1 VLCLFGLMA
10 GTAHAEQWFMVQSAA
25 HSAQSERRFHAIVNA
40 RGASAAAAADL
51 GSNVHDEID
60 NVLGF
65 AANAKY
71 LCPGL
76 AEGRAGAVS
85 EGIPLGACRARQQI
99 RLDRRHTAKRGTTT
113 HLGTCL

>member
-1 VLCLFGLMA
+1 M
-10 GTAHAEQWFMVQSAA
+10 
-25 HSAQSERRFHAIVNA
+25 NA

-85 EGIPLGACRARQQI
+85 TGIPLGACRARQQI
-99 RLDRRHTAKRGTTT
+99 RLDRRHTANCSRSQSRSACSEAVIRDAVS
-113 HLGTCL
+113 LG